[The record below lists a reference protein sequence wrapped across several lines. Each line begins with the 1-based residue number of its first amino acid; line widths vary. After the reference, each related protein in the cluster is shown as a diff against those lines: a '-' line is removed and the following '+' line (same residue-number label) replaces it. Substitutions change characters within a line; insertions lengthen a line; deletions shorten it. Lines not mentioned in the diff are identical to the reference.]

1 MCRNLDPLTETYG
14 LSFYTQYLAHWP
26 EYFQVAESPSGE
38 IMGYIMGK
46 AEGLGENWHG
56 HVTALTVSPDY
67 RRLGLAATLMS
78 ILEDVSEQKKAY
90 FVDLFVRVSN
100 KVAINMYKNL
110 GYIVYRTVLEYY
122 SGDPD
127 EDAYVISV
135 SLRFTNKTS
144 FNSNQDSEFNLFEH
158 LKQVIEN
165 HNQNW
170 PQVKNTL
177 ISSQGRINNKNID
190 AIMLKLM
197 VTNKKLDTALSFA
210 SYLDKTESLSLGA
223 TNGLLGLYYEIGRT
237 KKLSDKQRNFIL
249 ESYGNLY
256 DKYKILDS
264 MTSERL
270 LHALCAIDECDKAL
284 KVLEDI
290 HHTGVPSHS
299 AYSNLIATFFRLNR
313 RNEAVKVIQS
323 SLNKKRPL
331 QYIAYAEWINYILR
345 KYKMNKTIV
354 KHLDEIC
361 VHIARN
367 SVTIDTATAEKLL
380 EVYTAVGW
388 STQFSKIHKQS
399 GQCNSCK
406 ETLQCLKLSMEEFHK
421 LQNNIKEKL
430 IVGSDLFLKT
440 SPDEL
445 QRFQK
450 FIEKTAPY
458 DIVLD
463 SLNIALAVGTPNSVQ
478 RISFLKAVVDQFK
491 RENKR
496 ILLLGRNHM
505 LKWPRQPLDYLRRN
519 TFSFFTDN
527 LSQDDP
533 YFITAAILSGPHT
546 DIVSKDLLRG
556 HMFLLQDEELR
567 HIFKRWQWQHQWMVF
582 ANKGRPQILPPLKF
596 TPFAQKLN
604 DGWHLPY
611 EKEAQSTGQVNIG
624 VPDLTNW
631 LCLRPK
637 QNK

>member
-270 LHALCAIDECDKAL
+270 LHALCAIDE
-284 KVLEDI
+284 
-290 HHTGVPSHS
+290 
-299 AYSNLIATFFRLNR
+299 LNR

>member
-1 MCRNLDPLTETYG
+1 M
-14 LSFYTQYLAHWP
+14 S
-26 EYFQVAESPSGE
+26 
-38 IMGYIMGK
+38 
-46 AEGLGENWHG
+46 
-56 HVTALTVSPDY
+56 VT
-67 RRLGLAATLMS
+67 
-78 ILEDVSEQKKAY
+78 
-90 FVDLFVRVSN
+90 
-100 KVAINMYKNL
+100 
-110 GYIVYRTVLEYY
+110 
-122 SGDPD
+122 
-127 EDAYVISV
+127 
-135 SLRFTNKTS
+135 
-144 FNSNQDSEFNLFEH
+144 
-158 LKQVIEN
+158 
-165 HNQNW
+165 
-170 PQVKNTL
+170 
-177 ISSQGRINNKNID
+177 
-190 AIMLKLM
+190 KL
-197 VTNKKLDTALSFA
+197 L
-210 SYLDKTESLSLGA
+210 
-223 TNGLLGLYYEIGRT
+223 
-237 KKLSDKQRNFIL
+237 
-249 ESYGNLY
+249 
-256 DKYKILDS
+256 
-264 MTSERL
+264 
-270 LHALCAIDECDKAL
+270 
-284 KVLEDI
+284 
-290 HHTGVPSHS
+290 
-299 AYSNLIATFFRLNR
+299 RLNR